1 MEKSS
6 CLNLVLPLTSKDSYM
21 KQTLWN
27 MKARKGFGQ
36 ENRRIGSKYKVVRMP
51 EKHFTALRT
60 PDCALWIK
68 QNSN

>member
-1 MEKSS
+1 
-6 CLNLVLPLTSKDSYM
+6 
-21 KQTLWN
+21 

-60 PDCALWIK
+60 PDCAL
-68 QNSN
+68 